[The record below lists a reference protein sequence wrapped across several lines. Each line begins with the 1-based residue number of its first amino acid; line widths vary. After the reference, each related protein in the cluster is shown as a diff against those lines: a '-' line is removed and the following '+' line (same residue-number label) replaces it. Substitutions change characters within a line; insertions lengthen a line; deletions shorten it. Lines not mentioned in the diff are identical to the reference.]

1 MTNKLIKHFRNFSL
15 KFAFENMH
23 TVSSGLLLHY
33 YVLVLH
39 MMHYIALILLFSGK
53 RRKLK
58 GSPKSKLGPHRKFKI
73 VWESGI
79 LVFSMLK
86 ESLI

>member
-1 MTNKLIKHFRNFSL
+1 MTNKLKKHFRNFSL
-15 KFAFENMH
+15 KFAFDNMH

-39 MMHYIALILLFSGK
+39 MMYYIALILLFFEK

-58 GSPKSKLGPHRKFKI
+58 GSPKSKLMAQKNFKI
-73 VWESGI
+73 IWESGI
-79 LVFSMLK
+79 LAFSMIK
-86 ESLI
+86 ENLI